1 MVTIRGLFRTKIS
14 KMNLFVKKVI
24 GFQQKAPSQ
33 MFILALNTPLAMVTH
48 LEA

>member
-1 MVTIRGLFRTKIS
+1 MVTIRDLFRTKIS

-33 MFILALNTPLAMVTH
+33 MFEWVLNTRWTMVTQ